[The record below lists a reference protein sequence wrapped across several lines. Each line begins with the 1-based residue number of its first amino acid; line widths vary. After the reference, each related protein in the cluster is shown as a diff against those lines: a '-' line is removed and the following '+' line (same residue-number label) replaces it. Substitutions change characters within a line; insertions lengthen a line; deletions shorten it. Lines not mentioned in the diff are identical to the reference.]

1 MILSSAGYSV
11 CLWERILH
19 YITLHFSLGLINW
32 ISILEININFKQ
44 KICIFLKVLLMNAL
58 HPSSPFY
65 WFSVIKF
72 VSPHGWHLSLPTNYT
87 LTSESLQYS
96 LVFLHF
102 FPVLFM
108 VLVHVGILFVLGD
121 GLLCKYFCGL
131 SLIFI
136 VFFSKQGFRSCPNF
150 KWYPG
155 SFRFS
160 GCKVRFWDGKFET
173 SVTDIL
179 DVFFCRKTSLLN
191 TCRTPVGLIFSRTPE
206 DI

>member
-1 MILSSAGYSV
+1 MILSSAGYSM

-44 KICIFLKVLLMNAL
+44 KICNFLEVLLMNAL

-136 VFFSKQGFRSCPNF
+136 VFFLNK
-150 KWYPG
+150 G
-155 SFRFS
+155 SEVVPTLSGILVLFAFLGAKLDSGVVNLRQMLQISLTFFS
-160 GCKVRFWDGKFET
+160 VGKHLCWIPAEH
-173 SVTDIL
+173 L
-179 DVFFCRKTSLLN
+179 
-191 TCRTPVGLIFSRTPE
+191 
-206 DI
+206 